1 MHYDKKYRNSY
12 GGRRVKMR
20 IKIVFMENI
29 NPKNNKCHFLLFCK
43 NAHIPRAILAIKIIT
58 IKTKNTHHY
67 KPK

>member
-1 MHYDKKYRNSY
+1 
-12 GGRRVKMR
+12 MR